1 MKNIFFAVCIAL
13 ALFSGSAAAAP
24 AEAPDFTLKSLDGQS
39 VTLSQFKGKQPVLL
53 FFWTTWCPFCL
64 KEIKVVNAQHQVFA
78 DRGLAVLA
86 VNAGEN
92 AAAVSRLVKNYT
104 ISMPMLL
111 DEEDAV
117 TRAYRIL
124 GVPHFVL
131 IDREGLIVYRG
142 TRLPDKEI
150 ERLCPAQKTL

>member
-1 MKNIFFAVCIAL
+1 MKTLLCT
-13 ALFSGSAAAAP
+13 LFLVSVLVGGTAYAASAP
-24 AEAPDFTLKSLDGQS
+24 APDFTLNSLDGQS
-39 VTLSQFKGKQPVLL
+39 VTLGQFKGKQPVML

-64 KEIKVVNAQHQVFA
+64 KEIKAVNAQYQAFA

-86 VNAGEN
+86 INAGEN
-92 AAAVSRLVKNYT
+92 AAAVSRLVKNYA

-117 TRAYRIL
+117 TRAYHVL

-131 IDREGLIVYRG
+131 IDQEGMIVYRG
-142 TRLPDKEI
+142 TRFPGKEI
-150 ERLCPAQKTL
+150 EQLCPAQKTL